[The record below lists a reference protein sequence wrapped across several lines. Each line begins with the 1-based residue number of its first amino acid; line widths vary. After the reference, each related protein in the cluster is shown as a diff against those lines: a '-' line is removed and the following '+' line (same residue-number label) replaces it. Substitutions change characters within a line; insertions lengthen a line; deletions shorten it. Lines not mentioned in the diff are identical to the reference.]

1 MVVVQWSSFRLKLE
15 HISRGG
21 HEELSERN
29 LVRHHQAHAWN
40 VHVHWTQCHDLLD
53 IRLTRQQWFRGG
65 AGLLAVILLSGAAG
79 WQLRATRPE
88 SDSADAVVGAVKS
101 TGPRIVCLLDSELG
115 TEEDLDICGYA
126 YAEDGIKLDQS
137 LVGTKVHVVR
147 LKHQRKAGAPI
158 FLISK
163 P

>member
-1 MVVVQWSSFRLKLE
+1 MGM
-15 HISRGG
+15 HYIPPISLG
-21 HEELSERN
+21 
-29 LVRHHQAHAWN
+29 A
-40 VHVHWTQCHDLLD
+40 
-53 IRLTRQQWFRGG
+53 TRTGPFQRGG
-65 AGLLAVILLSGAAG
+65 AMRRAKWIGGILAVILLSGAAG